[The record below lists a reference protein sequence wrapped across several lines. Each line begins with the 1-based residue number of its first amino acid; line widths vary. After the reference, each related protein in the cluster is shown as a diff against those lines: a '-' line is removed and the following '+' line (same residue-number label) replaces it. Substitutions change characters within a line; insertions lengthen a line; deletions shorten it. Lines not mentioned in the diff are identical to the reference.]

1 MRRSGRPS
9 ALTTPASPTAPA
21 TLARRRGRP
30 RLTLRGRLTTL
41 FALGTALLVL
51 SMCLLLVA
59 FQSRNSDQLVTKG
72 LRQRIDR
79 IVESFRSGGDKLPA
93 TEIYAQV
100 FTQFGT
106 VKDLSSAI
114 GADEYLLT
122 PSQQRFVF
130 QSGSLQFDRSIPAL
144 GGHARLL
151 AEPRSIDG
159 TAVVIVVGSS
169 LVPEA
174 QSRRR
179 LLLTLAVA
187 APALVMLLGLA
198 GWWIAGAALRPVR
211 RMTDE
216 AAAISHAD
224 TGIRL
229 PLPAGTDEIAHL
241 GSTLNAMLDRL
252 ESSFR
257 RERAFVDD
265 ASHELRTPLAILRGE
280 LELGLLHP
288 GDAAETRRM
297 LTASID
303 EVDRLSRLADDLLVL
318 ARAGSDRSTEVAPPI
333 DLLAA
338 CERVVNRLRPALRPE
353 LDVSVEGR
361 ACSSQ
366 IRPDQFERA
375 LTNLMANGNRFAAQ
389 RIEIHVTTKD
399 ATATVA
405 VADDGQGFP
414 PGLLERAFER
424 FTVGNAARTRAPGGG
439 TGIGL
444 AIVKAIME
452 RHGGTVS
459 ATNGPTGG
467 AVVALSLPL
476 VAPEIAAPALDRS
489 ASVAAPVPAMAAAD
503 HSVTARISSP

>member
-1 MRRSGRPS
+1 MTRRI
-9 ALTTPASPTAPA
+9 
-21 TLARRRGRP
+21 RGVRP
-30 RLTLRGRLTTL
+30 RHRRLPWLTLRARITTL
-41 FALGTALLVL
+41 FAIGTALLVL
-51 SMCLLLVA
+51 SVSLLLVV

-79 IVESFRSGGDKLPA
+79 IVDSFRAGGDKLPA
-93 TEIYAQV
+93 TEVYAQV
-100 FTQFGT
+100 FSQFGT

-122 PSQQRFVF
+122 PEQQRFVF
-130 QSGSLQFDRSIPAL
+130 RAGSLRFDRDIPAL
-144 GGHARLL
+144 GGRARLL
-151 AEPRSIDG
+151 AEPRNIDG
-159 TAVVIVVGSS
+159 AAVVIVVGSS
-169 LVPEA
+169 LVLEGPI
-174 QSRRR
+174 RHR

-187 APALVMLLGLA
+187 APALVALLGLA

-216 AAAISHAD
+216 AAAISRAD
-224 TGIRL
+224 TGVRL

-318 ARAGSDRSTEVAPPI
+318 ARTGSDRSAEVAPPI
-333 DLLAA
+333 ELLSA
-338 CERVVNRLRPALRPE
+338 CEGIVNRLRPALRPDLE
-353 LDVSVEGR
+353 VSVNGHNCY
-361 ACSSQ
+361 AH
-366 IRPDQFERA
+366 IRHDQFERV
-375 LTNLMANGNRFAAQ
+375 LSNLVANANRFAAR
-389 RIEIHVTTKD
+389 RIEVHV
-399 ATATVA
+399 AVAQSTATIA
-405 VADDGQGFP
+405 VADDGSGFP
-414 PGLLERAFER
+414 PGLLDQAFER
-424 FTVGNAARTRAPGGG
+424 FTVGNAARTRAAGGG

-444 AIVKAIME
+444 AIVKAIVE
-452 RHGGTVS
+452 HHGGTV
-459 ATNGPTGG
+459 AAANGPSGG
-467 AVVALSLPL
+467 AVVAVSLPS
-476 VAPEIAAPALDRS
+476 VAHDADDRPLERS
-489 ASVAAPVPAMAAAD
+489 AEGSERSGSTGHVI
-503 HSVTARISSP
+503 TARISSP